1 MVDTMTATLAE
12 LADEILADGI
22 IDADEIQRIRERIF
36 ADGKIDR
43 EEADFLF
50 GLNDA
55 VSGKAND
62 PGWKALFIEAISK
75 HVLEDEESPNII
87 DDQEATYLM
96 GKIQADNQVDDVE
109 LALLVNLMSVAQ
121 STPSALQAFTL
132 STLKTA
138 ILADGVIDANEVE
151 MLKAVI
157 LGTGSGG
164 GTGVD
169 RDEAEFL
176 FELND
181 AVSGQA
187 NDSSWMEFFVEALGK
202 HLLEDENSPGA
213 VDTAEAEWLV
223 SQMEA
228 DAKLDDVEKALL
240 SYLKSHASA
249 MPDSLKF
256 KIELW
261 NA

>member
-22 IDADEIQRIRERIF
+22 IDADEVQRIRERIF
-36 ADGKIDR
+36 ADGQIDR

-62 PGWKALFIEAISK
+62 PGWKALFVEAISK
-75 HVLEDEESPNII
+75 HVLEDEASPNVI
-87 DDQEATYLM
+87 DDQEAEYLM
-96 GKIQADNQVDDVE
+96 SKIQADGQVDEIE
-109 LALLVNLMSVAQ
+109 LALLVNLMSMAQ
-121 STPSALQAFTL
+121 ATSSALQAFVL
-132 STLKTA
+132 SALKTS
-138 ILADGVIDANEVE
+138 ILADGVIDANEVG

-157 LGTGSGG
+157 FGTGSGG

-169 RDEAEFL
+169 RDEADLL

-181 AVSGQA
+181 AVSGQT
-187 NDSSWMEFFVEALGK
+187 NDSSWTEFFVDALGK

-213 VDTAEAEWLV
+213 VDAAEAEWLI
-223 SQMEA
+223 SHMEA